1 MRKMIWIAAIA
12 QSRLGDAGRHYKF
25 TDVRELVAAGRVF
38 QDDIIHPQEIFS
50 ASLVFYVPEGVYDF
64 LSIAV
69 AVPITGR
76 PDAAECVWT
85 LVPKSEEPKRTVYK
99 LKDGRRAE
107 EIIDLHAAFKDPQIQ
122 LQTMG
127 VLRQLPLWD

>member
-1 MRKMIWIAAIA
+1 
-12 QSRLGDAGRHYKF
+12 
-25 TDVRELVAAGRVF
+25 
-38 QDDIIHPQEIFS
+38 
-50 ASLVFYVPEGVYDF
+50 VYDF